1 MKHLLAAA
9 AATLALAALPAQA
22 QIAAKR
28 NADNVPYCSMKDGV
42 LIGYPDGNFEFNY
55 TMTMTADPARSTY
68 DGGPG
73 MFRATPNLFLF
84 FNFLIGPDG
93 RPTGPILPFSLTAS
107 FGRFV
112 EGREAGTPDTLRLRI
127 ESGTLRSPPLTI
139 SGMARESNRI
149 SATLVETNSGLDGY
163 DVTAPQEDLNRL
175 AEASLASGAV
185 LYIHRGDKQ
194 IARAVVPARS
204 TGTSRTDAL
213 AWASNTYPL
222 LKKGQCPA

>member
-1 MKHLLAAA
+1 M
-9 AATLALAALPAQA
+9 Q
-22 QIAAKR
+22 
-28 NADNVPYCSMKDGV
+28 DGV
-42 LIGYPDGNFEFNY
+42 LIAYPNGSIEFNY

-68 DGGPG
+68 EGGPG
-73 MFRATPNLFLF
+73 MFRATPNMFLF
-84 FNFLIGPDG
+84 FNFLLDENG

-127 ESGTLRSPPLTI
+127 ESGTFRSPLLTI

-163 DVTAPQEDLNRL
+163 DVTVPQAELNRL

-185 LYIHRGDKQ
+185 LYVYRGETQ
-194 IARAVVPARS
+194 VARAVVPARN
-204 TGTSRTDAL
+204 TGTTRADAL
-213 AWASNTYPL
+213 NWAAGAYPL
-222 LKKGQCPA
+222 LKKGQCPG